1 MDLPIFAE
9 PSGDAL
15 NSYWLWPQDMALAAK
30 LGFTGYRFSVEWAR
44 IEPAPGCF
52 SIAERNRYRAMID
65 YCGELGLEPVV
76 TLHHITHPAWFTRNG
91 GWTAADA
98 VDRFAAYVAF
108 VAPAMQGVRWV
119 TTINEPNILATLG
132 PASRILTV
140 EDPAAVHRS
149 MSATKSGSG
158 GGVVGAATL
167 SEPADEVVAAL
178 TRAHIAA
185 KAVLE
190 DSTSAAV
197 GWTVAAQAFEVVPG
211 FEAAWDHYSRIWE
224 DRFLEISR
232 DDDWVGIQSYTAQ
245 GVGPDGPAGA
255 RPGAETTQQGWE
267 FRPDAVGI
275 AVRHAA
281 SVASGVP
288 IIVTENG
295 VATSDDTRR
304 IAYIDG
310 ALQALH
316 GAIDDGIDVRGYF
329 HWSSS
334 ITSSGPTATPRH
346 LGSSPSTVQPLSA
359 PPSPAPGTLARWLAR
374 RVEDVL
380 EIGNHHGCEHGYP
393 GVRRD
398 WSGNAHLCP
407 LLGSGRARQS
417 ARPLPTRRDS

>member
-1 MDLPIFAE
+1 VSSDRQSWPAGFLWGVSTSAHQYDGNNVASDYWEIEHMDLPIFAE

-65 YCGELGLEPVV
+65 YCRELGLEPVV

-132 PASRILTV
+132 PASRILTAQ
-140 EDPAAVHRS
+140 DPAALYRS
-149 MSATKSGSG
+149 MSATKAGSG

-185 KAVLE
+185 KTVLK

-197 GWTVAAQAFEVVPG
+197 GWTVAAQAFEMVPG
-211 FEAAWDHYSRIWE
+211 FEAAWNHHSRIWE
-224 DRFLEISR
+224 DRFLEISQ
-232 DDDWVGIQSYTAQ
+232 DDDWVGVQSYTAQ

-275 AVRHAA
+275 AIRHAA

-329 HWSSS
+329 HWSFIDNFEWTDGYS
-334 ITSSGPTATPRH
+334 TTFGLVAVDRATFERTPKPSARH
-346 LGSSPSTVQPLSA
+346 LGS
-359 PPSPAPGTLARWLAR
+359 LARA
-374 RVEDVL
+374 
-380 EIGNHHGCEHGYP
+380 
-393 GVRRD
+393 
-398 WSGNAHLCP
+398 
-407 LLGSGRARQS
+407 
-417 ARPLPTRRDS
+417 